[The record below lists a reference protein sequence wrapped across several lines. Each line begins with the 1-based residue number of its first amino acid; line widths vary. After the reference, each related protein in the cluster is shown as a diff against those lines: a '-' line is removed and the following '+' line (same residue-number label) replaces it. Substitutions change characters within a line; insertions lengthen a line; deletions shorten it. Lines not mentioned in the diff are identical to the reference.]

1 MNKDIFKI
9 KNIPA
14 ILWGEQSDRLYLFIH
29 GKCGC
34 KEEAEAFANIVCR
47 KGWQVLSIDLP
58 EHGERKQEI
67 NMFNPWTAVPELQLV
82 RDYIKQ
88 RWKTIGL
95 RANSIGAWFSLQAY
109 ENETFEKCLFVSPI
123 LDMAHLICNMMHWA
137 SLSEAMLQEKQEIE
151 TAFGETLSW
160 KYLTYAKAH
169 PIAKWESPTAVLYA
183 DHDNLTERY
192 IVEDFCKH
200 YNAQL
205 DVMENGEH
213 WFHTPQ
219 QLDVLKHWSEKNS

>member
-1 MNKDIFKI
+1 MKKGVLKI

-14 ILWGEQSDRLYLFIH
+14 ILWGEKSDMLYLFIH

-34 KEEAEAFANIVCR
+34 KEEAETFANIVCR

-123 LDMAHLICNMMHWA
+123 LDMHILFVI
-137 SLSEAMLQEKQEIE
+137 
-151 TAFGETLSW
+151 
-160 KYLTYAKAH
+160 
-169 PIAKWESPTAVLYA
+169 
-183 DHDNLTERY
+183 
-192 IVEDFCKH
+192 
-200 YNAQL
+200 
-205 DVMENGEH
+205 
-213 WFHTPQ
+213 
-219 QLDVLKHWSEKNS
+219 